1 MTVEKLWAE
10 HEAGL
15 EDFWGRREN
24 GPRFVHAFTLF
35 GRPIRVTSNDEQL
48 LTAVALARPQYSLAP
63 TTTHTPFTV
72 HLVVRATPVDPGPPP
87 QNLLAHNQYTGHDQ
101 WLSIQMGGWGHCHI
115 NLAQG
120 EAIAVLA
127 PALACQPELVSRG
140 LLNTIFTNLVINANF
155 AMLHCTGLLRGED
168 VLLLLAPHN
177 SGKSTTALRL
187 VLAGYQLIS
196 DSQIYVSPDSEGIE
210 LLGFPVGRTK
220 LRADMVPHFP
230 QLQPFL
236 TPEPVREEMKY
247 TLDLRRFNAELVCET
262 AVRPRTIHF
271 CLLHRNGTP
280 HTQLTPAPPH
290 ELLTAIMD
298 NNSIYYDRPA
308 VWLPSLRLIERL
320 VHQSHGYHL
329 SIGTDPDA
337 LVDTIN
343 EQLFSS

>member
-1 MTVEKLWAE
+1 M
-10 HEAGL
+10 
-15 EDFWGRREN
+15 
-24 GPRFVHAFTLF
+24 
-35 GRPIRVTSNDEQL
+35 
-48 LTAVALARPQYSLAP
+48 
-63 TTTHTPFTV
+63 
-72 HLVVRATPVDPGPPP
+72 
-87 QNLLAHNQYTGHDQ
+87 
-101 WLSIQMGGWGHCHI
+101 
-115 NLAQG
+115 
-120 EAIAVLA
+120 
-127 PALACQPELVSRG
+127 
-140 LLNTIFTNLVINANF
+140 LNTIFTNLVINANF

-290 ELLTAIMD
+290 ELLTAIAD

-320 VHQSHGYHL
+320 VHQSHGYPRL
-329 SIGTDPDA
+329 SALTRDA
-337 LVDTIN
+337 LVATIN
-343 EQLFSS
+343 EQLFSFEIGSILRLNPSFQEPAKALILEWTL